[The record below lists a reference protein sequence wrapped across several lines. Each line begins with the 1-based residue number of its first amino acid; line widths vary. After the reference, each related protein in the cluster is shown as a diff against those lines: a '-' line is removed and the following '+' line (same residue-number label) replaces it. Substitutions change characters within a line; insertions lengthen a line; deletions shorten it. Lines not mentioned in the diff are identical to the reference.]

1 MYIPQFW
8 CGVAI
13 TIIIEIVILIIYA
26 IYINKRGGN
35 NEHRKD

>member
-13 TIIIEIVILIIYA
+13 TIIIEIVILVIYA
-26 IYINKRGGN
+26 IYIN
-35 NEHRKD
+35 RKQR